1 MMSKA
6 PQVSC
11 FRQDG
16 QSVDR
21 ADTGDCAQELVVWIV
36 LQHLN
41 GPRFDLIALSDQTSA
56 LSQDHTEHAYG
67 VCRSPLQCGLGKTT
81 VEMPGYDHLLRLMR
95 ATQMDKALCDHGT
108 ATMTTSAL
116 AASKMVSAK

>member
-21 ADTGDCAQELVVWIV
+21 ADTGDCAHELVVMDR
-36 LQHLN
+36 LLRRLD
-41 GPRFDLIALSDQTSA
+41 GPRFGYSIALSDQTSA

-67 VCRSPLQCGLGKTT
+67 V
-81 VEMPGYDHLLRLMR
+81 
-95 ATQMDKALCDHGT
+95 
-108 ATMTTSAL
+108 
-116 AASKMVSAK
+116 